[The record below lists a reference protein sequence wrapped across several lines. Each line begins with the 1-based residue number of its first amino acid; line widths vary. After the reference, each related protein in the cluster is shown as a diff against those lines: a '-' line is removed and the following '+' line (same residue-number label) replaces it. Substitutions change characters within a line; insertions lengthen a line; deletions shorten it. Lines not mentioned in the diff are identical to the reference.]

1 MDGVVRPNRLFTDMF
16 VTSDTGYIPR
26 AAGGGNTDPARHLPV
41 FEFPMFLCSAWRV
54 VFISMGDNNNE

>member
-1 MDGVVRPNRLFTDMF
+1 MG
-16 VTSDTGYIPR
+16 SDTGYVTR
-26 AAGGGNTDPARHLPV
+26 GAGGGNTDPARHLPV